1 MRRYLLVDPASKSD
15 SAWTPSIWASALAIS
30 ETVMP
35 DSLASCRSL
44 ACLNWTIDTTTETQP
59 IVTVS
64 IVFVS
69 AAVKSKQISLRSRT

>member
-15 SAWTPSIWASALAIS
+15 SALMLSIWASALAIS

-44 ACLNWTIDTTTETQP
+44 ACLNWTIDTTTETQQ
-59 IVTVS
+59 IVTC
-64 IVFVS
+64 
-69 AAVKSKQISLRSRT
+69 